1 MTALS
6 QQNRRS
12 IDTAAAKDGGLA
24 RGLQDR
30 HVQFIAIG
38 GAIGAGLFLGSGQ
51 AISKAGPG
59 LLLDYAVSGLAVFLI
74 ARALGELAVYRPVS
88 GSFAS
93 YADEFIGPWAGFLTG
108 WSYWLNW
115 VLAAIAEISAI
126 GIYFHYWFPA
136 LPQWIPGLCA
146 VAALYGAN
154 MIAVRLFGEIEFWL
168 AMIKVITILAMIGVG
183 LAILLFG
190 AGGAPSGGGFSNL
203 WSHGGFFPK
212 GLSGLFVALPIAVFS
227 FGGIEVLGLT
237 AGETKDPD
245 QSLPKAFNGIV
256 YRIFIF
262 YIGALTVIMALY
274 PWNQLDPTAS
284 PFVAVF
290 ARIGLPASAAII
302 NFVVISAA
310 SSSCNTGM
318 FGTSRML
325 YAMACANQAPSF
337 LAHVNKRQVP
347 SRCLAVSVSM
357 MLVGVLLNYLVPS
370 EIFAYA
376 MTGVLALLIWTWG
389 MIVVSHLGYWRAVR
403 AGAKPAVGFR
413 LPGAPATNWIVLG
426 FLGAVIVVMALDPGM
441 RIAFYG
447 ASVWFAAL
455 VAIYLARKSM
465 NSRGLR

>member
-190 AGGAPSGGGFSNL
+190 AGGAPRRRYAAQPRSSLSRLAGGTL
-203 WSHGGFFPK
+203 
-212 GLSGLFVALPIAVFS
+212 LP
-227 FGGIEVLGLT
+227 
-237 AGETKDPD
+237 
-245 QSLPKAFNGIV
+245 
-256 YRIFIF
+256 
-262 YIGALTVIMALY
+262 
-274 PWNQLDPTAS
+274 
-284 PFVAVF
+284 
-290 ARIGLPASAAII
+290 
-302 NFVVISAA
+302 
-310 SSSCNTGM
+310 
-318 FGTSRML
+318 
-325 YAMACANQAPSF
+325 
-337 LAHVNKRQVP
+337 
-347 SRCLAVSVSM
+347 
-357 MLVGVLLNYLVPS
+357 
-370 EIFAYA
+370 
-376 MTGVLALLIWTWG
+376 
-389 MIVVSHLGYWRAVR
+389 
-403 AGAKPAVGFR
+403 
-413 LPGAPATNWIVLG
+413 
-426 FLGAVIVVMALDPGM
+426 
-441 RIAFYG
+441 
-447 ASVWFAAL
+447 
-455 VAIYLARKSM
+455 
-465 NSRGLR
+465 